1 MGWQSPVGFDARNRS
16 IGGVK
21 MWTKTR
27 LLNILLISAF
37 LCLSLP
43 CVGICSENQTYQISE
58 SELTTLE
65 TNLATLEMHNATL
78 KAILTAQGSELTEAL
93 NLLTKS
99 QEELTKLKAELQ
111 IARQETQSA
120 QESLK
125 IANEELRKASESF
138 KQYERERDKTENKLR
153 NQRNIWEV
161 LCLVAVGV
169 AVAK

>member
-1 MGWQSPVGFDARNRS
+1 
-16 IGGVK
+16 

-43 CVGICSENQTYQISE
+43 SVGICSESQTYQISE
-58 SELTTLE
+58 TELLTLE
-65 TNLATLEMHNATL
+65 QNLETLEMHNETL
-78 KAILTAQGSELTEAL
+78 KSILTTQDSELTEAL

-99 QEELTKLKAELQ
+99 QEELTKLRNELQ
-111 IARQETQSA
+111 IARNETQSA
-120 QESLK
+120 RNSLQ
-125 IANEELRKASESF
+125 IANEELAKASESF
-138 KQYERERDKTENKLR
+138 KAYEKERDKTENRLR

-161 LCLVAVGV
+161 LCFVAVGV